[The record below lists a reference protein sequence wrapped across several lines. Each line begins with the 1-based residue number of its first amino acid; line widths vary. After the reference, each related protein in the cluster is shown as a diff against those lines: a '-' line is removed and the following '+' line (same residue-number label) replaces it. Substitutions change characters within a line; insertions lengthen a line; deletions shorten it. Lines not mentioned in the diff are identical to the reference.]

1 MIDPFWGEFLASP
14 IPLDLALNYCS
25 AKCAFCFANLNSP
38 ERSAD
43 VPKITRLLDEYVDR
57 SSVPARLLQEGYP
70 VLLSNRVD
78 PFANSNYK
86 VSLALLEKMV
96 AEEIPV
102 AIQTR
107 GGRGVDEALGMLRP
121 SCWYVSICQ
130 DDDALRKQIE
140 PGAPSIESRFE
151 LIQKVRA
158 AGHRVVVALNPLV
171 PEWLPAPEQTLA
183 KAKEAGAEG
192 VWVETLH
199 LSTDQIGRM
208 TTRERGAIGEPLLHL
223 SRKRRAPATFVAH
236 RDLVLRLAEDVGL
249 APFSAGWHRPTAFW
263 RPCEETYPFLFPT
276 MQDWVNRCHAEL
288 EEGAAVH
295 FAHFEQWALDALPF
309 EGEALNITHYVGATA
324 REVVK
329 ERKLP
334 SQITYSDLLRVIWQE
349 PRMSGCPARVRCFA
363 YAGRKNGTGWTG
375 FVDDDGM
382 PIMTFTARPEGFGE
396 YYAETDALTV

>member
-1 MIDPFWGEFLASP
+1 VIDPFWGEFLTSP

-25 AKCAFCFANLNSP
+25 HSCAFCFANLNSP
-38 ERSAD
+38 KRTAD
-43 VPKITRLLDEYVDR
+43 VPKIERLFDDHIDR

-86 VSLALLEKMV
+86 ISLALIDKMV
-96 AEEIPV
+96 ADGIRV

-107 GGRGVDEALGMLRP
+107 GGRGVDEALAMLPP
-121 SCWYVSICQ
+121 SCWYISICQ
-130 DDDALRKQIE
+130 NDDSLRKQIE
-140 PGAPSIESRFE
+140 PGAPRIEERFE
-151 LIQKVRA
+151 LIRKVRA
-158 AGHRVVVALNPLV
+158 AGHRAVVALNPLV
-171 PEWLPAPEQTLA
+171 PDWLPAPEKTLA

-208 TTRERGAIGEPLLHL
+208 TSRERGAIGDPLLQL
-223 SRKRRAPATFVAH
+223 SRKRRAPAAFAAH
-236 RDLVLRLAEDVGL
+236 RDLVLRLAEDMGL

-263 RPCEETYPFLFPT
+263 KPYEDTYPFLFPT
-276 MQDWVNRCHAEL
+276 MQGWVNRCHAEL
-288 EEGAAVH
+288 SDGAVVH
-295 FAHFEQWALDALPF
+295 FADFEQWSLDSLPF
-309 EGEALNITHYVGATA
+309 EGESLNITHYVGATA

-334 SQITYSDLLRVIWQE
+334 SQITYSDLLRVVWQE

-363 YAGRKNGTGWTG
+363 YAGRRNGAGWDG
-375 FVDDDGM
+375 YVDDGGM
-382 PIMTFTARPEGFGE
+382 PVMTFTAHPEGFGDYFVE
-396 YYAETDALTV
+396 SEVLAA